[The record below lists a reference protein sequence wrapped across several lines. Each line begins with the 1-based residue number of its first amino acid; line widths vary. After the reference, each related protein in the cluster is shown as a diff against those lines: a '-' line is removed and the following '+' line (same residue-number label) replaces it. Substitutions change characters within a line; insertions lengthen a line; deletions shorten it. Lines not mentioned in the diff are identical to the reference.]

1 MRSINAISPWQSRTV
16 SSDVIMRK
24 AGVLGKP
31 VRHSLSPAMHSAG
44 YRATGLTD
52 WQYTAT
58 ECDEDGLADL
68 VAGLGPEWAGLS
80 LTMPLKHVALQ
91 VADQVD
97 DLAATLGAANTLVRG
112 TGAADWTA
120 YNTDAPGMT
129 DALRSAGVSTV
140 DSVGVLGGGGSARAA
155 LSAAADLSRSVTVYV
170 RRPEAGEELRDL
182 AATLGLEFVVA
193 SWDRAQDAANH
204 DVVISTAPKGAADG
218 LATAKWRPA
227 TVVFDVVYDPWPTA
241 LAEAAQR
248 VGCPVVSGLEMLLAQ
263 GVRQFELFTGL
274 PAPAD
279 AMRAALMAAANAR

>member
-1 MRSINAISPWQSRTV
+1 
-16 SSDVIMRK
+16 MRK

-44 YRATGLTD
+44 YRATGLSD

-68 VAGLGPEWAGLS
+68 VAGLGPEWVGLS

-91 VADQVD
+91 VADHVD
-97 DLAATLGAANTLVRG
+97 ALAATLGAANTFVRG
-112 TGAADWTA
+112 GASWTA

-170 RRPEAGEELRDL
+170 RRPEAGEELREL
-182 AATLGLEFVVA
+182 ATALGLDFVVA
-193 SWDRAQDAANH
+193 PWDRAEEAANH
-204 DVVISTAPKGAADG
+204 DVVISTAPKGAVDG
-218 LATAKWRPA
+218 LATAKWRPS

-248 VGCPVVSGLEMLLAQ
+248 AGCPVVSGLEMLLAQ

-274 PAPAD
+274 PAPSE